1 MGKQKT
7 QRRNKNRSNPI
18 GARVNAG
25 LQQGMSEQ
33 PPQPEQILPVVQKVK
48 TTWIDLVCLWIS

>member
-25 LQQGMSEQ
+25 LQQGMSQ
-33 PPQPEQILPVVQKVK
+33 QSPQPEQILPVVQKVK
-48 TTWIDLVCLWIS
+48 TTWIDLVCL